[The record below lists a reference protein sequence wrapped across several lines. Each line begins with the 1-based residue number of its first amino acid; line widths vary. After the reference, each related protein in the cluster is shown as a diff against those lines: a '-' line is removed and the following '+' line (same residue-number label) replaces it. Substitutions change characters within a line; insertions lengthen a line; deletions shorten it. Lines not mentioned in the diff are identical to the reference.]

1 MSMTLQ
7 NKRLNQFLNEKEKC
21 YNNFVEEEK
30 KLNNKLR
37 SKMELNNI
45 IENICEIGE
54 NIKDEMKITLRGVSY
69 ESNSILRKKLLTV
82 NNYSI
87 RGLITIDEKELNEE
101 TYEKLQ
107 IEGFELFK
115 RKNRDYGDAF
125 ANYGVIGVLVRIGDK
140 IGRIQSITKNGRSFV
155 NDESMRDTMIDLHNY
170 SIMAM
175 MLMTENINKISMI
188 AEAGLGVMR
197 VGDMY

>member
-1 MSMTLQ
+1 MTLQ

>member
-188 AEAGLGVMR
+188 AEAGLGVLR
-197 VGDMY
+197 IGDMN

>member
-1 MSMTLQ
+1 MTLQ

-21 YNNFVEEEK
+21 YNNFVEEK
-30 KLNNKLR
+30 KINNKLR
-37 SKMELNNI
+37 SKMELNDI
-45 IENICEIGE
+45 IEHICEIGE